1 MSVLVGVVR
10 SYDVV
15 AIQSP
20 QHRMSALIR
29 RLASPLVTSRRLA
42 ARRLV
47 QLNSTP
53 SHKPLR
59 SIDVT
64 YSAAAAA
71 KACRVARS
79 THFDLPPISHM
90 GGMAEFAIL
99 VRCPHRKPDSFG
111 LEPRGR
117 RFGRACRVS
126 TRCLRARSCVP
137 APGCAR
143 RLPPARRRS
152 ARLRAPGTLGN
163 DKRENKDTP
172 SETPEFQLTFQ
183 QEGLAPWRPQHGKPG
198 SP

>member
-1 MSVLVGVVR
+1 MPFLVDVVR
-10 SYDVV
+10 RYDVV

-29 RLASPLVTSRRLA
+29 RLAAPLVTSCRVA

-64 YSAAAAA
+64 YPAAAVA
-71 KACRVARS
+71 KACKVARS
-79 THFDLPPISHM
+79 THFDLSPISHM
-90 GGMAEFAIL
+90 GGMAKFLIL
-99 VRCPHRKPDSFG
+99 VRCLSRKPDSSG

-126 TRCLRARSCVP
+126 TRCRRARPCTGLRST
-137 APGCAR
+137 APTGPPPEREAAGAR
-143 RLPPARRRS
+143 D
-152 ARLRAPGTLGN
+152 LGN
-163 DKRENKDTP
+163 DRREAEDTP
-172 SETPEFQLTFQ
+172 SETPELQLTFQ